1 MWADS
6 RGTMSRFRQTRKK
19 SRLPFASVHLV
30 WCVIKKKQQQRT
42 GLARAGS
49 NRLSAYHAQVG
60 LQQLGGAWKRWW
72 PVCRIAVL
80 LSDGCGCRCCYCCR
94 CCFVVCLCLL
104 TRVDVLFHPRSM
116 VLGRAC
122 GMPPTGTNIVVLA
135 LKTELTAES
144 SYTEQLDVVRLG
156 VGMMVWVPYY
166 CFAAVYCLSLPLLL
180 LL

>member
-1 MWADS
+1 
-6 RGTMSRFRQTRKK
+6 
-19 SRLPFASVHLV
+19 
-30 WCVIKKKQQQRT
+30 
-42 GLARAGS
+42 
-49 NRLSAYHAQVG
+49 
-60 LQQLGGAWKRWW
+60 
-72 PVCRIAVL
+72 
-80 LSDGCGCRCCYCCR
+80 
-94 CCFVVCLCLL
+94 
-104 TRVDVLFHPRSM
+104 M